1 MTKNDRFLIKSVT
14 SQQNQNKF
22 CFVLDLH
29 YFCAMIY
36 PSNFETKIGFDT
48 VRRELERHC
57 VSALGCANVPRLRFS
72 TRRDEVLRW
81 LEETNE
87 FLSIVQTGKE
97 FPLSY
102 YFDLRVVLKEVST
115 PGTFL
120 SAERLFDLQ
129 RLLTTVSQVV
139 RFFSGDGDTGS
150 PYHRLREL
158 TSGMQSFP
166 ELSAAIG
173 HVLDKAGN
181 IKDTASPHL
190 HELRVSIARVTSSIN
205 GTLRRIITQGKQ
217 DGILDNDVQ
226 PSLRDGRLVLP
237 VSAMNKRKLHGIV
250 HDESATGKT
259 VFIEPDAIVEANN
272 RIRETEAEI
281 AREIIRILTEVTDQI
296 RPHLDELAGVL
307 ETLGQLDFIRAKALF
322 AQDVG
327 AQMCHVDRK
336 PVVEW
341 YSAIHPALML
351 SLRTQG
357 KQVVPLNISLNKQ
370 DRILVIS
377 GPNAGGKSVC
387 LKTVGVVQYMMQCG
401 LLPTLRDNSHM
412 GLFRDIFIDIGDQQS
427 IEDDLSTYSSHLQ
440 NMKLFLSKGGKETLI
455 LIDEMGSGT
464 EPQIGGAIA
473 QSILEQLNEHQ
484 VMGVVTT
491 HYQNLKH
498 FADEAD
504 GVING
509 AMLYDRQRMQ
519 PLFQLSIGYPG
530 SSFAIEIAR
539 KTGLPQQVIDKA
551 GEIVGSDYINMDK
564 YLLDIVRDRRY
575 WENKRQDVRAK
586 EKRLDQMIADYDER
600 LDSIRAEHRQIIQD
614 ARSEAKEILRT
625 SNAQIEHTIKAIRN
639 EQAERERTKELR
651 RQLDEFKQRLS
662 AEEPVEPERLKEL
675 TPKEKRRKQPKRT
688 PKPVEPKNRPLQ
700 AGDNVVLKGTTT
712 VGTLI
717 SIDEKYALV
726 AFGNIKTRIEA
737 DKVERTMRKE
747 KMPKAESLSRSTT
760 DEIRSRQLSFKPD
773 IDVRGMRADE
783 ALQAITYFIDDAI
796 QFTAHRVRILHGTGT
811 GALKVAIREYLRTVD
826 GVKSFRD
833 EHVQF
838 GGAGITVVELE

>member
-1 MTKNDRFLIKSVT
+1 
-14 SQQNQNKF
+14 
-22 CFVLDLH
+22 
-29 YFCAMIY
+29 MIY
-36 PSNFETKIGFDT
+36 PDNFETKIGFDA

-57 VSALGCANVPRLRFS
+57 VSALGAANVPRLHFS

-102 YFDLRVVLKEVST
+102 YFDLRVVLKEVAT

-129 RLLTTVSQVV
+129 RLLVTVNQVV
-139 RFFSGDGDTGS
+139 RFFSTDDDGHA
-150 PYHRLREL
+150 PYPRLREL

-205 GTLRRIITQGKQ
+205 GTLRRIIAQGKQ

-237 VSAMNKRKLHGIV
+237 RKLHGIV

-296 RPHLDELAGVL
+296 RPHLDELANVL

-322 AQDVG
+322 AHDVD

-336 PVVEW
+336 PVIEW
-341 YSAIHPALML
+341 YTAKHPALML
-351 SLRTQG
+351 SLRSQG
-357 KQVVPLNISLNKQ
+357 KEVVPLNIALNKQ

-401 LLPTLRDNSHM
+401 LLPTLHDNSHM
-412 GLFRDIFIDIGDQQS
+412 GIFRDIFIDIGDQQS
-427 IEDDLSTYSSHLQ
+427 IENDLSTYSSHLQ

-498 FADEAD
+498 FADEAE
-504 GVING
+504 GVVNG

-519 PLFQLSIGYPG
+519 PLFQLSMGYPG

-551 GEIVGSDYINMDK
+551 SEIVGSDYINMDK

-600 LDSIRAEHRQIIQD
+600 LDNIRAEHRQIIHE
-614 ARSEAKEILRT
+614 ARAEAKEILQG
-625 SNAQIEHTIKAIRN
+625 SNAQIERTIKEIRQQ
-639 EQAERERTKELR
+639 QAEKERTKELR
-651 RQLDEFKQRLS
+651 RQLDEFKQRLN
-662 AEEPVEPERLKEL
+662 AEEPEAPERLK
-675 TPKEKRRKQPKRT
+675 
-688 PKPVEPKNRPLQ
+688 
-700 AGDNVVLKGTTT
+700 DST

-747 KMPKAESLSRSTT
+747 KTPKAESLGRATT
-760 DEIRSRQLSFKPD
+760 DEIRTRQLNFKPD

-796 QFTAHRVRILHGTGT
+796 QFSAQRVRILHGTGT
-811 GALKVAIREYLRTVD
+811 GALKVAIREYLHTVN
-826 GVKSFRD
+826 GVKSYRD

>member
-1 MTKNDRFLIKSVT
+1 MTKND
-14 SQQNQNKF
+14 
-22 CFVLDLH
+22 
-29 YFCAMIY
+29 YFCHMIY
-36 PSNFETKIGFDT
+36 PSNFESKIGFDA

-57 VSALGCANVPRLRFS
+57 VSALGAANVPRLRFS
-72 TRRDEVLRW
+72 TRRDEVIRW

-87 FLSIVQTGKE
+87 FLSIVLTGRE

-129 RLLTTVSQVV
+129 RLLVTVNQVV
-139 RFFSGDGDTGS
+139 RFFAADGDGQS
-150 PYHRLREL
+150 PYPRLRQL
-158 TSGMQSFP
+158 TSGLQAFP
-166 ELSAAIG
+166 ELSTAIG

-190 HELRVSIARVTSSIN
+190 QELRTSIARVTSSIN
-205 GTLRRIITQGKQ
+205 GTLRRIISQGKQ

-237 VSAMNKRKLHGIV
+237 VSAMNKRKLRGIV
-250 HDESATGKT
+250 HDESSTGKT

-281 AREIIRILTEVTDQI
+281 AREIIRILTEVTDQL
-296 RPHLDELAGVL
+296 RPHLAELAAVL
-307 ETLGQLDFIRAKALF
+307 ETLGPLDFIRAKALF

-336 PVVEW
+336 PVIEW
-341 YSAIHPALML
+341 YTAKHPALML
-351 SLRTQG
+351 SLRSQG
-357 KQVVPLNISLNKQ
+357 KEVVPLNIALNKQ
-370 DRILVIS
+370 NRILVIS

-412 GLFRDIFIDIGDQQS
+412 GIFRDIFIDIGDQQS
-427 IEDDLSTYSSHLQ
+427 IENDLSTYSSHLQ

-473 QSILEQLNEHQ
+473 QSILEQLNNNQ
-484 VMGVVTT
+484 VMGIVTT

-498 FADEAD
+498 FADETD
-504 GVING
+504 GVVNG

-519 PLFQLSIGYPG
+519 PLFQLSMGYPG

-551 GEIVGSDYINMDK
+551 SEIVGSDYINMDK

-586 EKRLDQMIADYDER
+586 EKRLDQMIEDYDER
-600 LDSIRAEHRQIIQD
+600 LDNIRAEHRQIIHD
-614 ARSEAKEILRT
+614 ARHEAEEILRG
-625 SNAQIEHTIKAIRN
+625 SNAQIERTIKEIR
-639 EQAERERTKELR
+639 EQQAEKERTKELR
-651 RQLDEFKQRLS
+651 RQLDEFKQRLN
-662 AEEPVEPERLKEL
+662 AEEPIEPERLKEL
-675 TPKEKRRKQPKRT
+675 TLKDKPRRKQPKKKT
-688 PKPVEPKNRPLQ
+688 PQPVAKDRPLQ
-700 AGDNVVLKGTTT
+700 AGDNVVLKGTKT

-737 DKVERTMRKE
+737 GQVERTMRKE
-747 KMPKAESLSRSTT
+747 ALPKAESLGRTT
-760 DEIRSRQLSFKPD
+760 SDEIRTRQLNFKPD

-796 QFTAHRVRILHGTGT
+796 QFSAQRVRILHGTGT
-811 GALKVAIREYLRTVD
+811 GALKVAIREYLHTVG
-826 GVKSFRD
+826 GVKSYRD

>member
-1 MTKNDRFLIKSVT
+1 
-14 SQQNQNKF
+14 
-22 CFVLDLH
+22 
-29 YFCAMIY
+29 MIY
-36 PSNFETKIGFDT
+36 PSNFETKIGFDA

-57 VSALGCANVPRLRFS
+57 VSALGAANVPQLRFS

-102 YFDLRVVLKEVST
+102 YFDLRVVLKEVVT
-115 PGTFL
+115 PGTYF
-120 SAERLFDLQ
+120 SAEHLFDLQ
-129 RLLTTVSQVV
+129 RLLVTVTQVV
-139 RFFSGDGDTGS
+139 RFFAPDSDGIR
-150 PYHRLREL
+150 PYPRLCEL

-166 ELSAAIG
+166 DLSNAIG

-181 IKDTASPHL
+181 IKDTASPR
-190 HELRVSIARVTSSIN
+190 LRDLRAAIAHVTSSIN
-205 GTLRRIITQGKQ
+205 GTLRRIIAQGKQ
-217 DGILDNDVQ
+217 DGILEADVQ

-281 AREIIRILTEVTDQI
+281 AREIIRILIEVTDHI
-296 RPHLDELAGVL
+296 RPHIDELSGVL
-307 ETLGQLDFIRAKALF
+307 DTLGKLDFIRAKALF

-327 AQMCHVDRK
+327 AQMCHIDRK

-341 YSAIHPALML
+341 YNAVHPALLL
-351 SLRTQG
+351 SLREQH
-357 KQVVPLNISLNKQ
+357 KEVVPLNIALNNK

-387 LKTVGVVQYMMQCG
+387 LKTVGIVQYMIQCG
-401 LLPTLRDNSHM
+401 LLPTLRDNSHA
-412 GLFRDIFIDIGDQQS
+412 GLFNDIFIDIGDQQS
-427 IEDDLSTYSSHLQ
+427 IENDLSTYSSHLQ
-440 NMKLFLSKGGKETLI
+440 NMKLFLSRGGKETLI

-473 QSILEQLNEHQ
+473 ESILQQLNEHK

-498 FADEAD
+498 FADATD
-504 GVING
+504 GVVNG

-519 PLFQLSIGYPG
+519 PLFQLSMGYPG

-551 GEIVGSDYINMDK
+551 AEIVGSDYINMDK

-586 EKRLDQMIADYDER
+586 EKRLDKMITDYEER
-600 LDSIRAEHRQIIQD
+600 LDNIRAEHRQIIHD
-614 ARSEAKEILRT
+614 ARSEAQEILRD
-625 SNAQIEHTIKAIRN
+625 SNAQIERTIKEIRN
-639 EQAERERTKELR
+639 EQAEKERTKELR
-651 RQLDEFKQRLS
+651 RQLDEFKKRLT
-662 AEEPVEPERLKEL
+662 AEEPEAPERLKEL
-675 TPKEKRRKQPKRT
+675 TPKSKPRRKQPKKSA
-688 PKPVEPKNRPLQ
+688 PKAEAKNRPLQ

-726 AFGNIKTRIEA
+726 AFGNIKTRIET

-747 KMPKAESLSRSTT
+747 KLPKAESLGRTTT
-760 DEIRSRQLSFKPD
+760 DEIRNRQLNFKPD

-783 ALQAITYFIDDAI
+783 AIQAITYFIDDAI
-796 QFTAHRVRILHGTGT
+796 QFNAQRVRILHGTGT
-811 GALKVAIREYLRTVD
+811 GALKVAIREYLHGVN
-826 GVKSFRD
+826 GVKSYHD

-838 GGAGITVVELE
+838 GGAGITVIDLE

>member
-1 MTKNDRFLIKSVT
+1 
-14 SQQNQNKF
+14 
-22 CFVLDLH
+22 
-29 YFCAMIY
+29 MIY
-36 PSNFETKIGFDT
+36 PSTFETRIGFDA

-57 VSALGCANVPRLRFS
+57 VSALGAANVPLLRFS
-72 TRRDEVLRW
+72 TRRDEVIRW

-87 FLSIVQTGKE
+87 FLSILQTGKE

-102 YFDLRVVLKEVST
+102 YFDLRVVLKEIST

-129 RLLTTVSQVV
+129 RLLVTVSQVL
-139 RFFSGDGDTGS
+139 RFFSSGNEGDAS
-150 PYHRLREL
+150 YPRLREL
-158 TSGMQSFP
+158 TSGMQAFP
-166 ELSAAIG
+166 ELSAAIA

-205 GTLRRIITQGKQ
+205 GTLRRIIAQGKQ

-322 AQDVG
+322 AKDVG

-341 YSAIHPALML
+341 YNAIHPALML
-351 SLRTQG
+351 SLRAQG
-357 KQVVPLNISLNKQ
+357 KEVVPLNINLNKQ

-427 IEDDLSTYSSHLQ
+427 IENDLSTYSSHLQ

-484 VMGVVTT
+484 VMGVITT

-504 GVING
+504 GVVNG

-519 PLFQLSIGYPG
+519 PLFQLSMGYPG

-551 GEIVGSDYINMDK
+551 SEIVGSDYINMDK

-600 LDSIRAEHRQIIQD
+600 LDNIRAEHRQIIHD
-614 ARSEAKEILRT
+614 ARAEAQEILQG
-625 SNAQIEHTIKAIRN
+625 SNAQIERTIKEIRAQ
-639 EQAERERTKELR
+639 QAEKERTKELR
-651 RQLDEFKQRLS
+651 RQLDEFKQRLN
-662 AEEPVEPERLKEL
+662 AEEPESPDRLREL
-675 TPKEKRRKQPKRT
+675 TPKDRAHRKPPKKKAT
-688 PKPVEPKNRPLQ
+688 AKPLAKDRPLQ
-700 AGDNVVLKGTTT
+700 AGDNVVIKGTTT
-712 VGTLI
+712 VGSLI

-747 KMPKAESLSRSTT
+747 KTPKAESLGRSTT
-760 DEIRSRQLSFKPD
+760 DEIRTRQLNFKPD

-796 QFTAHRVRILHGTGT
+796 QFSAQRVRILHGTGT
-811 GALKVAIREYLRTVD
+811 GALKVAIREYLRTVN
-826 GVKSFRD
+826 GVKSYRD

-838 GGAGITVVELE
+838 GGAGITVVDLE

>member
-1 MTKNDRFLIKSVT
+1 
-14 SQQNQNKF
+14 
-22 CFVLDLH
+22 
-29 YFCAMIY
+29 MIY
-36 PSNFETKIGFDT
+36 PSSFENKIGFDA

-57 VSALGCANVPRLRFS
+57 VSTLGAANVPRLRFS
-72 TRRDEVLRW
+72 TQRDEVVRW
-81 LEETNE
+81 LEQTNE
-87 FLSIVQTGKE
+87 FLSIVQTGRE

-102 YFDLRVVLKEVST
+102 YFDLRVVLKEVAT

-129 RLLTTVSQVV
+129 RLLVTVTQVV
-139 RFFSGDGDTGS
+139 RFFATDGEGNT
-150 PYHRLREL
+150 PYPRLREL
-158 TSGMQSFP
+158 TNGMQSFP
-166 ELSAAIG
+166 EVSVAIG
-173 HVLDKAGN
+173 RVLDKAGN
-181 IKDTASPHL
+181 IKDTASPIL

-205 GTLRRIITQGKQ
+205 GTLRRIIAQGKQ

-237 VSAMNKRKLHGIV
+237 VNAMNKRKLHGIV

-259 VFIEPDAIVEANN
+259 VFIEPEAIVEANN

-281 AREIIRILTEVTDQI
+281 AREIIRILTEVTDLI

-307 ETLGQLDFIRAKALF
+307 DTLGLLDFIRAKALF

-336 PVVEW
+336 PVLEW
-341 YSAIHPALML
+341 YSAVHPALLL

-357 KQVVPLNISLNKQ
+357 KEVVPLNIALNRQ
-370 DRILVIS
+370 NRILVIS

-387 LKTVGVVQYMMQCG
+387 LKTVGIVQYMMQCG
-401 LLPTLRDNSHM
+401 LLPPLRDNSHM
-412 GLFRDIFIDIGDQQS
+412 GIFRDIFIDIGDQQS
-427 IEDDLSTYSSHLQ
+427 IENDLSTYSSHLQ

-473 QSILEQLNEHQ
+473 QSILEQLNDHQ

-498 FADEAD
+498 FAEEAE
-504 GVING
+504 GVVNG

-519 PLFQLSIGYPG
+519 PLFQLSVGYPG

-551 GEIVGSDYINMDK
+551 SEIVGSDYINMDK

-575 WENKRQDVRAK
+575 WENKRQDIRAK
-586 EKRLDQMIADYDER
+586 EKRLDQMVADYDER
-600 LDSIRAEHRQIIQD
+600 LENIRAEHRQIIHE
-614 ARSEAKEILRT
+614 ARDEAKEILRT
-625 SNAQIEHTIKAIRN
+625 SNAQIERTIKEIR
-639 EQAERERTKELR
+639 EQQAEKERTKELR
-651 RQLDEFKQRLS
+651 RQLDEFKQRLN
-662 AEEPVEPERLKEL
+662 AEEPEIPTRLKEL
-675 TPKEKRRKQPKRT
+675 TPKDKPHRKQPKKQT
-688 PKPVEPKNRPLQ
+688 PKPLPVKERPLQ

-747 KMPKAESLSRSTT
+747 KKNKVESLGRTTT
-760 DEIRSRQLSFKPD
+760 DEIRNRQLNFKPD

-796 QFTAHRVRILHGTGT
+796 QFSAQRVRILHGTGT
-811 GALKVAIREYLRTVD
+811 GALKVAIREYLRTVN
-826 GVKSFRD
+826 GVKSYRD

>member
-1 MTKNDRFLIKSVT
+1 
-14 SQQNQNKF
+14 
-22 CFVLDLH
+22 
-29 YFCAMIY
+29 MIY
-36 PSNFETKIGFDT
+36 PSTFETRIGFDA

-57 VSALGCANVPRLRFS
+57 VSALGAAHVPRLRFS
-72 TRRDEVLRW
+72 THRDEVVRW
-81 LEETNE
+81 LEETAE
-87 FLSIVQTGKE
+87 FLSIVQTGRD

-102 YFDLRVVLKEVST
+102 YFDLRVVLKEIST

-120 SAERLFDLQ
+120 SAERMFDLQ
-129 RLLTTVSQVV
+129 RLLVTVSQVV
-139 RFFSGDGDTGS
+139 RFFAGTSDGEGAS
-150 PYHRLREL
+150 AYPRLREL
-158 TSGMQSFP
+158 TGGMQAFP
-166 ELSAAIG
+166 DLSAAIG

-181 IKDTASPHL
+181 IKDTASPQL
-190 HELRVSIARVTSSIN
+190 QQLRATIARVTSSIN
-205 GTLRRIITQGKQ
+205 GTMRRIIAQGKQ
-217 DGILDNDVQ
+217 DGILDGDVQ

-237 VSAMNKRKLHGIV
+237 VSAMNKRRLHGIV

-259 VFIEPDAIVEANN
+259 VFIEPEAIVEANN

-296 RPHLDELAGVL
+296 RPHLDELQGVL
-307 ETLGQLDFIRAKALF
+307 DTLGQLDFIRAKALF
-322 AQDVG
+322 ALDVG
-327 AQMCHVDRK
+327 AQMCHVDHK
-336 PVVEW
+336 PVIEW
-341 YSAIHPALML
+341 YTAIHPTLAL
-351 SLRTQG
+351 SLRAQG
-357 KQVVPLNISLNKQ
+357 KEVVPLNITLNKEN
-370 DRILVIS
+370 RILVIS

-387 LKTVGVVQYMMQCG
+387 LKTVGIVQYMMQCG

-412 GLFRDIFIDIGDQQS
+412 GIFKDVFIDIGDQQS
-427 IEDDLSTYSSHLQ
+427 IENDLSTYSSHLQ

-498 FADEAD
+498 FADETD
-504 GVING
+504 GVVNG

-519 PLFQLSIGYPG
+519 PLFQLSMGYPG

-551 GEIVGSDYINMDK
+551 SEIVGSDYINMDK

-575 WENKRQDVRAK
+575 WANKRQDIRAK

-600 LDSIRAEHRQIIQD
+600 LDNIRAEHRQIIHE
-614 ARSEAKEILRT
+614 ARAEAQEILQG
-625 SNAQIEHTIKAIRN
+625 SNAQIERTIKEIRHQ
-639 EQAERERTKELR
+639 QAEKERTKELR
-651 RQLDEFKQRLS
+651 RQLDEFKKRLN
-662 AEEPVEPERLKEL
+662 AEEPEAPERLKVL
-675 TPKEKRRKQPKRT
+675 TPKDKAHRKPPKKKT
-688 PKPVEPKNRPLQ
+688 PSKVVAKDRPLQ
-700 AGDNVVLKGTTT
+700 AGDNVVIKGTTT
-712 VGTLI
+712 VGSLI
-717 SIDEKYALV
+717 SIDEKYAMV

-737 DKVERTMRKE
+737 DKVERTLRKE
-747 KMPKAESLSRSTT
+747 KLPKAESLSRSTT
-760 DEIRSRQLSFKPD
+760 DEIRVRQLNFKPD

-796 QFTAHRVRILHGTGT
+796 QFSAQRVRILHGTGT
-811 GALKVAIREYLRTVD
+811 GALKVAIREYLHTVN
-826 GVKSFRD
+826 GVKSYRD

>member
-1 MTKNDRFLIKSVT
+1 
-14 SQQNQNKF
+14 
-22 CFVLDLH
+22 
-29 YFCAMIY
+29 MIY
-36 PSNFETKIGFDT
+36 PSNFESKIGFDA
-48 VRRELERHC
+48 VRRELERYC
-57 VSALGCANVPRLRFS
+57 VSALGASNVPRLRFS
-72 TRRDEVLRW
+72 TRRDEVIRW
-81 LEETNE
+81 LEQTNE
-87 FLSIVQTGKE
+87 FLSIVQAKRE

-102 YFDLRVVLKEVST
+102 YFDLRVVLKEIST

-129 RLLTTVSQVV
+129 RLLVTVSQVV
-139 RFFSGDGDTGS
+139 RFFSQDGEAGN
-150 PYHRLREL
+150 PYPRLSEL
-158 TSGMQSFP
+158 TSGLQAFP
-166 ELSAAIG
+166 ELSNAIG

-181 IKDTASPHL
+181 IKDTASPQ
-190 HELRVSIARVTSSIN
+190 LRDLRASIAHVTSSIN
-205 GTLRRIITQGKQ
+205 GTLRRIIAQGKQ
-217 DGILDNDVQ
+217 DGILEADVQ
-226 PSLRDGRLVLP
+226 PSLRDGRLVVP

-250 HDESATGKT
+250 HDESASGKT

-272 RIRETEAEI
+272 RIREIEAEI
-281 AREIIRILTEVTDQI
+281 AREIIRILTEVTDLI

-307 ETLGQLDFIRAKALF
+307 DTLGQLDFIRAKALF

-341 YSAIHPALML
+341 YTAVHPALLL
-351 SLRTQG
+351 SLRSQG
-357 KQVVPLNISLNKQ
+357 KEVVPLNITLNRQ

-387 LKTVGVVQYMMQCG
+387 LKTVGIVQYMMQCG

-412 GLFRDIFIDIGDQQS
+412 GIFRDIFIDIGDQQS
-427 IEDDLSTYSSHLQ
+427 IENDLSTYSSHLQ

-484 VMGVVTT
+484 IMGVVTT
-491 HYQNLKH
+491 HYQNLKQ
-498 FADEAD
+498 FAEDTD
-504 GVING
+504 GVVNG
-509 AMLYDRQRMQ
+509 AMLYDRQHMQ
-519 PLFQLSIGYPG
+519 PLFQLSVGYPG

-539 KTGLPQQVIDKA
+539 KTGLPREVIDKA
-551 GEIVGSDYINMDK
+551 SEIVGSDYINMDK

-575 WENKRQDVRAK
+575 WENKRQDIRAK
-586 EKRLDQMIADYDER
+586 EKRLDQLIADYDDR
-600 LDSIRAEHRQIIQD
+600 LDSIRAEHRQIIHD
-614 ARSEAKEILRT
+614 ARNEAEEILRS
-625 SNAQIEHTIKAIRN
+625 SNAQIERTIKEIRAR
-639 EQAERERTKELR
+639 QAEKEHTKELR
-651 RQLDEFKQRLS
+651 RQLEDFKRRLNADQEPDEPQRL
-662 AEEPVEPERLKEL
+662 KDI
-675 TPKEKRRKQPKRT
+675 TPKDKPRHRQPKKAAKPAA
-688 PKPVEPKNRPLQ
+688 PKERPLQ
-700 AGDNVVLKGTTT
+700 AGDNVVIKGSNT
-712 VGTLI
+712 VGSLI

-737 DKVERTMRKE
+737 DQVERTMRKE

-760 DEIRSRQLSFKPD
+760 DEIRTRQLNFKPD

-796 QFTAHRVRILHGTGT
+796 QFSAQRVRILHGTGT
-811 GALKVAIREYLRTVD
+811 GALKVAIRQYLSSVS
-826 GVKSFRD
+826 GVKSYRD

-838 GGAGITVVELE
+838 GGAGITVVDLE

>member
-1 MTKNDRFLIKSVT
+1 MTKND
-14 SQQNQNKF
+14 
-22 CFVLDLH
+22 
-29 YFCAMIY
+29 YFCHMIY
-36 PSNFETKIGFDT
+36 PSNFESKIGFDA

-57 VSALGCANVPRLRFS
+57 VSALGAANVPRLRFS
-72 TRRDEVLRW
+72 TRRDEVIRW

-87 FLSIVQTGKE
+87 FLSIVLTGRE

-129 RLLTTVSQVV
+129 RLLVTVNQVV
-139 RFFSGDGDTGS
+139 RFFAADGDGQS
-150 PYHRLREL
+150 PYPRLRQL
-158 TSGMQSFP
+158 TSGLQAFP
-166 ELSAAIG
+166 ELSTAIG

-190 HELRVSIARVTSSIN
+190 QELRTSIARVTSSIN
-205 GTLRRIITQGKQ
+205 GTLRRIISQGKQ

-237 VSAMNKRKLHGIV
+237 VSAMNKRKLRGIV
-250 HDESATGKT
+250 HDESSTGKT

-296 RPHLDELAGVL
+296 RPHLDELAAVL

-336 PVVEW
+336 PVIEW
-341 YSAIHPALML
+341 YTAKHPALML
-351 SLRTQG
+351 SLRSQG
-357 KQVVPLNISLNKQ
+357 KEVVPLNIALNKQ
-370 DRILVIS
+370 NRILVIS

-412 GLFRDIFIDIGDQQS
+412 GIFRDIFIDIGDQQS
-427 IEDDLSTYSSHLQ
+427 IENDLSTYSSHLQ

-473 QSILEQLNEHQ
+473 QSILEQLNNNQ
-484 VMGVVTT
+484 VMGIVTT

-498 FADEAD
+498 FADETD
-504 GVING
+504 GVVNG

-519 PLFQLSIGYPG
+519 PLFQLSMGYPG

-551 GEIVGSDYINMDK
+551 SEIVGSDYINMDK

-586 EKRLDQMIADYDER
+586 EKRLDQMIEDYDER
-600 LDSIRAEHRQIIQD
+600 LDNIRAEHRQIIHD
-614 ARSEAKEILRT
+614 ARHEAEEILRG
-625 SNAQIEHTIKAIRN
+625 SNAQIERTIKEIR
-639 EQAERERTKELR
+639 EQQAEKERTKELR
-651 RQLDEFKQRLS
+651 RQLDEFKQRLN
-662 AEEPVEPERLKEL
+662 AEEPIEPERLKEL
-675 TPKEKRRKQPKRT
+675 TLKDKPRRKQPKKKT
-688 PKPVEPKNRPLQ
+688 PQPVAKDRPLQ
-700 AGDNVVLKGTTT
+700 AGDNVVLKGTKT

-737 DKVERTMRKE
+737 GQVERTMRKE
-747 KMPKAESLSRSTT
+747 ALPKAESLGRTT
-760 DEIRSRQLSFKPD
+760 SDEIRTRQLNFKPD

-796 QFTAHRVRILHGTGT
+796 QFSAQRVRILHGTGT
-811 GALKVAIREYLRTVD
+811 GALKVAIREYLHTVG
-826 GVKSFRD
+826 GVKSYRD

>member
-1 MTKNDRFLIKSVT
+1 
-14 SQQNQNKF
+14 
-22 CFVLDLH
+22 
-29 YFCAMIY
+29 MIY
-36 PSNFETKIGFDT
+36 PTNFETKIGFDV

-57 VSALGCANVPRLRFS
+57 VSSLGVANVSRLSFS
-72 TRRDEVLRW
+72 TRRDEVVRW

-129 RLLTTVSQVV
+129 RLLVTASQVV
-139 RFFSGDGDTGS
+139 RFFATDDGGAT
-150 PYHRLREL
+150 PYPRLREL

-166 ELSAAIG
+166 ELTAAIS

-181 IKDTASPHL
+181 VKDTASSHL
-190 HELRVSIARVTSSIN
+190 HELRTTIARVTSSIN
-205 GTLRRIITQGKQ
+205 GTLRHIIAQGKQ

-237 VSAMNKRKLHGIV
+237 VNAMNKRKLHGIV

-296 RPHLDELAGVL
+296 RPHLDELASVL
-307 ETLGQLDFIRAKALF
+307 ETLGRLDFIRAKALF

-336 PVVEW
+336 PVIEW
-341 YSAIHPALML
+341 YTAVHPALML
-351 SLRTQG
+351 SLRSQG
-357 KQVVPLNISLNKQ
+357 KEVVPLNITLNNK

-412 GLFRDIFIDIGDQQS
+412 GLFHDIFVDIGDQQS
-427 IEDDLSTYSSHLQ
+427 IENDLSTYSSHLQ
-440 NMKLFLSKGGKETLI
+440 NMKLFLNKGCKETLV

-473 QSILEQLNEHQ
+473 QSILEQFNEHQ

-498 FADEAD
+498 FADETD

-509 AMLYDRQRMQ
+509 AMLYDRQKMQ
-519 PLFQLSIGYPG
+519 PLFLLSIGYPG

-539 KTGLPQQVIDKA
+539 KTGLPQQVIEKA
-551 GEIVGSDYINMDK
+551 SEIVGSDYINMDK

-600 LDSIRAEHRQIIQD
+600 LDKIRAEHRQIIHD
-614 ARSEAKEILRT
+614 ARAEAQEILQG
-625 SNAQIEHTIKAIRN
+625 SNAQIERTIKEIRL
-639 EQAERERTKELR
+639 EQAEKERTKELR

-662 AEEPVEPERLKEL
+662 AEETEAPDRLKEL
-675 TPKEKRRKQPKRT
+675 IPKDKPHSKLAKKKRPSKPIPKD
-688 PKPVEPKNRPLQ
+688 RPLQ
-700 AGDNVVLKGTTT
+700 AGDNVVIKGTTT
-712 VGTLI
+712 VGSLI

-747 KMPKAESLSRSTT
+747 KKEKAESLSRHTT
-760 DEIRSRQLSFKPD
+760 DEIRTRQLNFKPD

-796 QFTAHRVRILHGTGT
+796 QFSAQRVRILHGTGT
-811 GALKVAIREYLRTVD
+811 GALKVAIRQYLGSVN
-826 GVKSFRD
+826 GVKSYRD

-838 GGAGITVVELE
+838 GGAGITVVELA

>member
-1 MTKNDRFLIKSVT
+1 MIN
-14 SQQNQNKF
+14 
-22 CFVLDLH
+22 FVP
-29 YFCAMIY
+29 MIY
-36 PSNFETKIGFDT
+36 PSNFESKIGFDAI
-48 VRRELERHC
+48 RRQLENYC
-57 VSALGCANVPRLRFS
+57 VSALGAANVPLLRFS
-72 TRRDEVLRW
+72 TRRDEVVMW
-81 LEETNE
+81 LEQTSE
-87 FLSIVQTGKE
+87 FLSIVQTGKD

-102 YFDLRVVLKEVST
+102 YFDLRVVIKEVAT

-129 RLLTTVSQVV
+129 RLLATVGQVE
-139 RFFSGDGDTGS
+139 RFFSLDGDGNT
-150 PYHRLREL
+150 PYPRLREL
-158 TSGMQSFP
+158 TAGLRAFP
-166 ELSAAIG
+166 EISDAIA

-181 IKDTASPHL
+181 IKDTASPQL
-190 HELRVSIARVTSSIN
+190 QELRTTITRVTSSIN
-205 GTLRRIITQGKQ
+205 GTLRRIIAQGKQ

-237 VSAMNKRKLHGIV
+237 VSAMNKRRLHGIV

-272 RIRETEAEI
+272 RIRETEAQI
-281 AREIIRILTEVTDQI
+281 AREIIRILTQVTDLI
-296 RPHLDELAGVL
+296 RPHLDDLAAVL
-307 ETLGQLDFIRAKALF
+307 DTLGRLDFIRAKALF
-322 AQDVG
+322 AHDVG
-327 AQMCHVDRK
+327 AQMCHVDRN
-336 PVVEW
+336 PVIEW
-341 YSAIHPALML
+341 YNAIHPALML

-357 KQVVPLNISLNKQ
+357 KEVVPLNISLNKQ

-412 GLFRDIFIDIGDQQS
+412 GIFHDIFIDIGDQQS
-427 IEDDLSTYSSHLQ
+427 IENDLSTYSSHLQ
-440 NMKLFLSKGGKETLI
+440 NMKLFLSRGGKNTLI

-473 QSILEQLNEHQ
+473 QAILEQLNEHQ

-491 HYQNLKH
+491 HYQNLKQ
-498 FADEAD
+498 FAEDSP
-504 GVING
+504 GLVNG

-519 PLFQLSIGYPG
+519 PLFQLSMGYPG

-539 KTGLPQQVIDKA
+539 KTGLPQQVINKA
-551 GEIVGSDYINMDK
+551 SEIVGSDYINMDK

-575 WENKRQDVRAK
+575 WENKRQDVRVK

-600 LDSIRAEHRQIIQD
+600 LDNIRAEHRQIIHD
-614 ARSEAKEILRT
+614 ARAQAQELLRG
-625 SNAQIEHTIKAIRN
+625 SNAQIERTIKEIRLQ
-639 EQAERERTKELR
+639 QAEKERTRELR
-651 RQLDEFKQRLS
+651 RQLDEFKQRLN
-662 AEEPVEPERLKEL
+662 ADEPEAPQRLKEL
-675 TPKEKRRKQPKRT
+675 MPKDKPRRKTPKKKTPQPVA
-688 PKPVEPKNRPLQ
+688 PNRPLQ

-747 KMPKAESLSRSTT
+747 KAPKVESLGRATT
-760 DEIRSRQLSFKPD
+760 DEIRSRQLNFKPD

-796 QFTAHRVRILHGTGT
+796 QFSAQRVRILHGTGT
-811 GALKVAIREYLRTVD
+811 GALKVAIRDYLHTVS
-826 GVKSFRD
+826 GVKSYRD

-838 GGAGITVVELE
+838 GGAGITVVDLE

>member
-1 MTKNDRFLIKSVT
+1 
-14 SQQNQNKF
+14 
-22 CFVLDLH
+22 
-29 YFCAMIY
+29 MIY
-36 PSNFETKIGFDT
+36 PSNFETKIGFDA
-48 VRRELERHC
+48 VRRELERYC
-57 VSALGCANVPRLRFS
+57 VSTLGTECVQQLHFS
-72 TRRDEVLRW
+72 TDRDVVLRW
-81 LEETNE
+81 LEETDE
-87 FLSIVQTGKE
+87 FVSILASGRE

-102 YFDLRVVLKEVST
+102 YFDLRVVLKQVAT

-120 SAERLFDLQ
+120 AAERLFDLQ
-129 RLLTTVSQVV
+129 RMMETVGQVV
-139 RFFSGDGDTGS
+139 RFFATDGGDGQRS
-150 PYHRLREL
+150 YPRLRQL
-158 TSGMQSFP
+158 TSNLQALP
-166 ELSAAIG
+166 ELSTAIG

-181 IKDTASPHL
+181 IKDTASPQL
-190 HELRVSIARVTSSIN
+190 QQLRTTITRVTSSIN
-205 GTLRRIITQGKQ
+205 GTLRRIISQGKQ

-237 VSAMNKRKLHGIV
+237 VSAMNKRRLHGIV

-281 AREIIRILTEVTDQI
+281 AREIIRILTELTDTI
-296 RPHLDELAGVL
+296 RPHLGELASIMD
-307 ETLGQLDFIRAKALF
+307 TLGQLDFIRAKALF
-322 AQDVG
+322 AKDVG
-327 AQMCHVDRK
+327 AQLCHVDKK

-341 YSAIHPALML
+341 YTAIHPALMI
-351 SLRTQG
+351 SLRAQG
-357 KQVVPLNISLNKQ
+357 KQVVPLNINLNKR

-401 LLPTLRDNSHM
+401 LLPTVRDNSHM
-412 GLFRDIFIDIGDQQS
+412 GLFADIFIDIGDQQS
-427 IEDDLSTYSSHLQ
+427 IENDLSTYSSHLQ
-440 NMKLFLSKGGKETLI
+440 NMKLFLSRGGRETLI

-464 EPQIGGAIA
+464 EPQMGGAIA
-473 QSILEQLNEHQ
+473 QAILEQLNDRQ

-498 FADEAD
+498 FADETD
-504 GVING
+504 GVVNG

-519 PLFQLSIGYPG
+519 PLFQLSMGYPG

-551 GEIVGSDYINMDK
+551 SEIVGSDYINMDK

-575 WENKRQDVRAK
+575 WENKRQDVRVK
-586 EKRLDQMIADYDER
+586 EKRLDQMISDYDER
-600 LDSIRAEHRQIIQD
+600 LDSIRAEHRQIIHD
-614 ARSEAKEILRT
+614 ARAQAQEILQG
-625 SNAQIEHTIKAIRN
+625 SNAQIERTIKEIRR
-639 EQAERERTKELR
+639 EQAEKERTKELR
-651 RQLDEFKQRLS
+651 RQLDEFKQRLN
-662 AEEPVEPERLKEL
+662 AEEPEAPARLKEL
-675 TPKEKRRKQPKRT
+675 TPRDKAHRKPPKKKQQPK
-688 PKPVEPKNRPLQ
+688 PSADKNRPLQ
-700 AGDNVVLKGTTT
+700 AGDNVVIKGTTT

-726 AFGNIKTRIEA
+726 AFGNIKTRIETTQI
-737 DKVERTMRKE
+737 ERTMRKE
-747 KMPKAESLSRSTT
+747 KVPKAESLSRSTT
-760 DEIRSRQLSFKPD
+760 DEIRSRQLHFKPD

-796 QFTAHRVRILHGTGT
+796 QFSAQRVRILHGTGT
-811 GALKVAIREYLRTVD
+811 GALKVAIREYLRSVN

-838 GGAGITVVELE
+838 GGAGITVVELD

>member
-1 MTKNDRFLIKSVT
+1 
-14 SQQNQNKF
+14 
-22 CFVLDLH
+22 
-29 YFCAMIY
+29 MIY
-36 PSNFETKIGFDT
+36 PSTFENKIGFDAI
-48 VRRELERHC
+48 RRELEHHC
-57 VSALGCANVPRLRFS
+57 VSALGAANVPRLHFS
-72 TRRDEVLRW
+72 SHRDEVLRW

-87 FLSIVQTGKE
+87 FLSIVQTGLE

-129 RLLTTVSQVV
+129 RLLVTVGQVV
-139 RFFSGDGDTGS
+139 RFFTGEGGAS
-150 PYHRLREL
+150 FPRLREL
-158 TSGMQSFP
+158 TSGMQAFP
-166 ELSAAIG
+166 ELSTAIG

-217 DGILDNDVQ
+217 EGILDNDVQ

-259 VFIEPDAIVEANN
+259 VFIEPEAIVEANN

-307 ETLGQLDFIRAKALF
+307 ETLGRLDFIRAKALF

-341 YSAIHPALML
+341 YNAVHPALLL
-351 SLRTQG
+351 SLRGQG
-357 KQVVPLNISLNKQ
+357 KEVVPLNITLNKQ

-412 GLFRDIFIDIGDQQS
+412 GLFHDIFIDIGDQQS
-427 IEDDLSTYSSHLQ
+427 IENDLSTYSSHLQ

-473 QSILEQLNEHQ
+473 QSILEQLNERQ

-498 FADEAD
+498 FADETA
-504 GVING
+504 GVVNG

-519 PLFQLSIGYPG
+519 PLFQLSMGYPG

-551 GEIVGSDYINMDK
+551 SEIVGSDYINMDK

-586 EKRLDQMIADYDER
+586 ERRLDQMIADYDER
-600 LDSIRAEHRQIIQD
+600 LDSIRAEHRQIIHD
-614 ARSEAKEILRT
+614 ARAQAQEILQG
-625 SNAQIEHTIKAIRN
+625 SNAQIERTIKEIRH
-639 EQAERERTKELR
+639 EQAEKERTKELR

-662 AEEPVEPERLKEL
+662 AEEPETPKRLKEL
-675 TPKEKRRKQPKRT
+675 TPKEKPRRKQPK
-688 PKPVEPKNRPLQ
+688 KNVQHASTKERPLQ

-712 VGTLI
+712 VGSLI

-747 KMPKAESLSRSTT
+747 KLPKAESLGRATT
-760 DEIRSRQLSFKPD
+760 DEIRTRQLNFKPD

-796 QFTAHRVRILHGTGT
+796 QFSAQRVRILHGTGT
-811 GALKVAIREYLRTVD
+811 GALKVAIREYLHSVS
-826 GVKSFRD
+826 GVKSYRD
-833 EHVQF
+833 EHMQF

>member
-1 MTKNDRFLIKSVT
+1 MCN
-14 SQQNQNKF
+14 
-22 CFVLDLH
+22 FVPI
-29 YFCAMIY
+29 MIY
-36 PSNFETKIGFDT
+36 PSNFENKIGFEA

-57 VSALGCANVPRLRFS
+57 VSALGVANVPLLRFS
-72 TRRDEVLRW
+72 TRRDEVVRW

-87 FLSIVQTGKE
+87 FLSIVQAGKE

-102 YFDLRVVLKEVST
+102 YFDLRVVLKEIST
-115 PGTFL
+115 PGTWL

-129 RLLTTVSQVV
+129 RLLMTVSQVE
-139 RFFSGDGDTGS
+139 RFFGGESGS
-150 PYHRLREL
+150 QYPRLRNL
-158 TSGMQSFP
+158 TSDMQSFP
-166 ELSAAIG
+166 DLNAAIG
-173 HVLDKAGN
+173 HVLDKGGN
-181 IKDTASPHL
+181 IKDTASPQL
-190 HELRVSIARVTSSIN
+190 QELRTAIARLTSSMN
-205 GTLRRIITQGKQ
+205 GIMRRIISQGKQ

-237 VSAMNKRKLHGIV
+237 VSAMNKRRLRGIV

-281 AREIIRILTEVTDQI
+281 AREIIRILTEVTDLI

-307 ETLGQLDFIRAKALF
+307 DTLGRLDFIRAKALF

-341 YSAIHPALML
+341 YTAIHPALML
-351 SLRTQG
+351 SLRAQG
-357 KQVVPLNISLNKQ
+357 KEVVPLNINLNNK

-412 GLFRDIFIDIGDQQS
+412 GLFHDIFIDIGDQQS
-427 IEDDLSTYSSHLQ
+427 IENDLSTYSSHLQ
-440 NMKLFLSKGGKETLI
+440 NMKLFLNKGGKETLI

-473 QSILEQLNEHQ
+473 QSILEQLNDHR

-509 AMLYDRQRMQ
+509 AMLYDRQQMR

-551 GEIVGSDYINMDK
+551 SEIVGSDYINMDK

-586 EKRLDQMIADYDER
+586 EKRLDQMIADYDDR
-600 LDSIRAEHRQIIQD
+600 LDNIRAEHRQIIHE
-614 ARSEAKEILRT
+614 ARAEAQEILQD
-625 SNAQIEHTIKAIRN
+625 SNAQIERTIKEIRL

-651 RQLDEFKQRLS
+651 RQLDEFKRRLN
-662 AEEPVEPERLKEL
+662 AEEPDAPERLKEL
-675 TPKEKRRKQPKRT
+675 VPKDKAHRKPPKKKSAVKPL
-688 PKPVEPKNRPLQ
+688 PKMRPLQ
-700 AGDNVVLKGTTT
+700 AGDNVVIKGTTT
-712 VGTLI
+712 VGSLI

-747 KMPKAESLSRSTT
+747 KREKTESLSRSTT
-760 DEIRSRQLSFKPD
+760 DEIRTRQLNFKPD

-783 ALQAITYFIDDAI
+783 AIQAITYFIDDAI
-796 QFTAHRVRILHGTGT
+796 QFNSQRVRILHGTGT
-811 GALKVAIREYLRTVD
+811 GALKVAIREYLGTVN
-826 GVKSFRD
+826 GVKSYRD

-838 GGAGITVVELE
+838 GGAGITVVELN

>member
-1 MTKNDRFLIKSVT
+1 M
-14 SQQNQNKF
+14 
-22 CFVLDLH
+22 

-36 PSNFETKIGFDT
+36 PSNFETKIGFDA

-57 VSALGCANVPRLRFS
+57 VSALGAANVQRLRFS
-72 TRRDEVLRW
+72 SRRDEVLRW

-102 YFDLRVVLKEVST
+102 YFDLRVVLKEVAT

-120 SAERLFDLQ
+120 SVERLFDLQ
-129 RLLTTVSQVV
+129 RLLVTVDQVV
-139 RFFSGDGDTGS
+139 RFFTTDDDGNA
-150 PYHRLREL
+150 PYPRLREL

-166 ELSAAIG
+166 DLSLAIG

-190 HELRVSIARVTSSIN
+190 HELRVTIARVSSSIN
-205 GTLRRIITQGKQ
+205 GTLRRIIAQGKQ

-281 AREIIRILTEVTDQI
+281 AREIIRILTDMTDQI

-322 AQDVG
+322 AHDVG

-336 PVVEW
+336 PVIEW
-341 YSAIHPALML
+341 YTAVHPALLL
-351 SLRTQG
+351 SLRSMG
-357 KQVVPLNISLNKQ
+357 KEVVPLNIALNKQ

-412 GLFRDIFIDIGDQQS
+412 GLFHDIFIDIGDQQS
-427 IEDDLSTYSSHLQ
+427 IENDLSTYSSHLQ

-498 FADEAD
+498 FADETA
-504 GVING
+504 GVVNG

-519 PLFQLSIGYPG
+519 PLFQLSMGYPG
-530 SSFAIEIAR
+530 SSFAIEIAL
-539 KTGLPQQVIDKA
+539 KTGLPQQVIEKA
-551 GEIVGSDYINMDK
+551 SEIVGSDYINMDK

-586 EKRLDQMIADYDER
+586 ERRLDQMISDYDER
-600 LDSIRAEHRQIIQD
+600 LDAIRAEYRQIIHD
-614 ARSEAKEILRT
+614 ARAEAQEILQG
-625 SNAQIEHTIKAIRN
+625 SNAQIERTIKEIRHQ
-639 EQAERERTKELR
+639 QAEKERTKELR
-651 RQLDEFKQRLS
+651 RQLDEFKQRLN
-662 AEEPVEPERLKEL
+662 AEEPEEPERLKEL
-675 TPKEKRRKQPKRT
+675 TPKEKPRRKQPKKKT
-688 PKPVEPKNRPLQ
+688 TQVPVKERPMQ
-700 AGDNVVLKGTTT
+700 AGDNVLLKGTNT

-726 AFGNIKTRIEA
+726 AFGNIKTRIET
-737 DKVERTMRKE
+737 DQVERTMRKE
-747 KMPKAESLSRSTT
+747 KTPKAESLGRSTT
-760 DEIRSRQLSFKPD
+760 DEIRARQLHFKPD

-796 QFTAHRVRILHGTGT
+796 QFSAQRVRILHGTGT
-811 GALKVAIREYLRTVD
+811 GALKVAIREYLHTVN
-826 GVKSFRD
+826 GVKSYRD

-838 GGAGITVVELE
+838 GGAGITVVDLE

>member
-1 MTKNDRFLIKSVT
+1 
-14 SQQNQNKF
+14 
-22 CFVLDLH
+22 
-29 YFCAMIY
+29 MIY
-36 PSNFETKIGFDT
+36 PSNFETKIGFDA
-48 VRRELERHC
+48 VRRELERYC
-57 VSALGCANVPRLRFS
+57 VSALGAANVPRLRFS
-72 TRRDEVLRW
+72 TRRDEVIRW
-81 LEETNE
+81 LEQTNE
-87 FLSIVQTGKE
+87 FLSIVQVKRE

-102 YFDLRVVLKEVST
+102 YFDLRVVLKEVAT

-129 RLLTTVSQVV
+129 RLLVTVSQVV
-139 RFFSGDGDTGS
+139 RFFAPDGENGT
-150 PYHRLREL
+150 PYPRLSEL
-158 TSGMQSFP
+158 TSGLQAFP
-166 ELSAAIG
+166 ELSKAIG

-181 IKDTASPHL
+181 IKDTASPQ
-190 HELRVSIARVTSSIN
+190 LRDLRTSITHVTSSIN
-205 GTLRRIITQGKQ
+205 GTLRRIIAQGKQ
-217 DGILDNDVQ
+217 DGILEADVQ

-250 HDESATGKT
+250 HDESASGKT

-272 RIRETEAEI
+272 RIREIEAEI

-307 ETLGQLDFIRAKALF
+307 DTLGQLDFIRAKALF

-327 AQMCHVDRK
+327 AQMCHIDRK

-341 YSAIHPALML
+341 YTALHPALLL
-351 SLRTQG
+351 SLRAQG
-357 KQVVPLNISLNKQ
+357 KEVVPLNITLNRK

-387 LKTVGVVQYMMQCG
+387 LKTVGIVQYMMQCG

-412 GLFRDIFIDIGDQQS
+412 GIFNDIFIDIGDQQS
-427 IEDDLSTYSSHLQ
+427 IENDLSTYSSHLQ
-440 NMKLFLSKGGKETLI
+440 NMKLFLSRGGKETLI

-491 HYQNLKH
+491 HYQNLKQ
-498 FADEAD
+498 FAEDTD
-504 GVING
+504 GVVNG
-509 AMLYDRQRMQ
+509 AMLYDRQHMQ
-519 PLFQLSIGYPG
+519 PLFQLSVGYPG

-539 KTGLPQQVIDKA
+539 KTGLPREVIDKA
-551 GEIVGSDYINMDK
+551 SEIVGSDYINMDK

-586 EKRLDQMIADYDER
+586 EKRLDQLIADYDER
-600 LDSIRAEHRQIIQD
+600 LEGIRAEHRQIIHD
-614 ARSEAKEILRT
+614 ARNEAEEILRT
-625 SNAQIEHTIKAIRN
+625 SNAQIERTIKEIRAQ
-639 EQAERERTKELR
+639 QAEKECTKELR
-651 RQLDEFKQRLS
+651 RQLDEFKKRLA
-662 AEEPVEPERLKEL
+662 AEEPEAPERLKEL
-675 TPKEKRRKQPKRT
+675 TPKNQPRRKQPKKT
-688 PKPVEPKNRPLQ
+688 VKPVSPKERPLQ
-700 AGDNVVLKGTTT
+700 AGDNVVIKGSNT
-712 VGTLI
+712 VGSLI

-737 DKVERTMRKE
+737 DQVERTMRKE
-747 KMPKAESLSRSTT
+747 KTPKAESLGRSTT
-760 DEIRSRQLSFKPD
+760 DEIRTRQLNFKPD

-796 QFTAHRVRILHGTGT
+796 QFSAQRVRILHGTGT
-811 GALKVAIREYLRTVD
+811 GALKVAIRQYLSAVS
-826 GVKSFRD
+826 GVKSYRD

-838 GGAGITVVELE
+838 GGAGITVVDLE

>member
-1 MTKNDRFLIKSVT
+1 
-14 SQQNQNKF
+14 
-22 CFVLDLH
+22 
-29 YFCAMIY
+29 MIY
-36 PSNFETKIGFDT
+36 PSSLENKIGFDA

-57 VSALGCANVPRLRFS
+57 VSALGAANVPRLCFS
-72 TRRDEVLRW
+72 TRRDEVVRW

-87 FLSIVQTGKE
+87 FLSIVQTDKE

-129 RLLTTVSQVV
+129 RLLVTVSQVV
-139 RFFSGDGDTGS
+139 RFFATDGDGNTLY
-150 PYHRLREL
+150 PRLREL
-158 TSGMQSFP
+158 TSGMQAFP
-166 ELSAAIG
+166 EVSAAIG

-181 IKDTASPHL
+181 IKDTASPKL

-205 GTLRRIITQGKQ
+205 GTLRRIIAQGKQ
-217 DGILDNDVQ
+217 EGILDNDVQ

-237 VSAMNKRKLHGIV
+237 VNAMNKRKLHGIV

-281 AREIIRILTEVTDQI
+281 AREIIRILTEVTDLI

-307 ETLGQLDFIRAKALF
+307 DTLGQLDFIRAKALF

-336 PVVEW
+336 PVLEW
-341 YSAIHPALML
+341 YSAVHPALLL

-357 KQVVPLNISLNKQ
+357 KEVVPLNIALNRQ
-370 DRILVIS
+370 NRILVIS

-387 LKTVGVVQYMMQCG
+387 LKTVGIVQYMMQCG
-401 LLPTLRDNSHM
+401 LLPPLRDNSHM
-412 GLFRDIFIDIGDQQS
+412 GLFHDIFIDIGDQQS
-427 IEDDLSTYSSHLQ
+427 IENDLSTYSSHLQ
-440 NMKLFLSKGGKETLI
+440 NMKLFLSKGGKDTLI

-473 QSILEQLNEHQ
+473 QSILEQLNNLQ

-498 FADEAD
+498 FAEETE
-504 GVING
+504 GVVNG
-509 AMLYDRQRMQ
+509 AMLYDRQHMQ
-519 PLFQLSIGYPG
+519 PLFQLSVGYPG

-539 KTGLPQQVIDKA
+539 KTGLPHEVIDKA
-551 GEIVGSDYINMDK
+551 SEIVGSDYINMDK

-575 WENKRQDVRAK
+575 WENKRQDIRAK
-586 EKRLDQMIADYDER
+586 EKRLDQLIADYDER
-600 LDSIRAEHRQIIQD
+600 LDNIRAEHRQIIHE
-614 ARSEAKEILRT
+614 ARSEAQEILRT
-625 SNAQIEHTIKAIRN
+625 SNAQIERTIKEIR
-639 EQAERERTKELR
+639 EQQAEKERTKELR
-651 RQLDEFKQRLS
+651 RQLDEFKQRLN
-662 AEEPVEPERLKEL
+662 AEVPEEPLRLKEI
-675 TPKEKRRKQPKRT
+675 TPKDKPHRKQPKKKT
-688 PKPVEPKNRPLQ
+688 APAAASKERPLQ

-747 KMPKAESLSRSTT
+747 KKAKVESLGRVTT
-760 DEIRSRQLSFKPD
+760 DEIRTRQLNFKPD

-796 QFTAHRVRILHGTGT
+796 QFNAQRVRILHGTGT
-811 GALKVAIREYLRTVD
+811 GALKVAIREYLHSVN
-826 GVKSFRD
+826 GVKSYRD

>member
-1 MTKNDRFLIKSVT
+1 
-14 SQQNQNKF
+14 
-22 CFVLDLH
+22 
-29 YFCAMIY
+29 MIY
-36 PSNFETKIGFDT
+36 PSSFETKIGFDV

-57 VSALGCANVPRLRFS
+57 VSALGASNVPRLRFS

-102 YFDLRVVLKEVST
+102 YFDLRVVLKEIST

-129 RLLTTVSQVV
+129 RLLVTVGQVV
-139 RFFSGDGDTGS
+139 RFFAQGDDGQTLY
-150 PYHRLREL
+150 PRLREL
-158 TSGMQSFP
+158 TGGMQSFP
-166 ELSAAIG
+166 ELGAAIG

-181 IKDTASPHL
+181 IKDTASPRL
-190 HELRVSIARVTSSIN
+190 QELRTAIARVTNSIN
-205 GTLRRIITQGKQ
+205 GTLRRIIAQGKQ

-237 VSAMNKRKLHGIV
+237 VNAMNKRKLHGIV

-281 AREIIRILTEVTDQI
+281 AREIIRILTEVTDLI
-296 RPHLDELAGVL
+296 RPHIDELSGVL
-307 ETLGQLDFIRAKALF
+307 ETLGRLDFIRAKALF

-341 YSAIHPALML
+341 YSATHPALML
-351 SLRTQG
+351 SLRSQG
-357 KQVVPLNISLNKQ
+357 KEVVPLNISLNRQ

-387 LKTVGVVQYMMQCG
+387 LKTVGIVQYMMQCG

-427 IEDDLSTYSSHLQ
+427 IENDLSTYSSHLQ
-440 NMKLFLSKGGKETLI
+440 NMKLFLSRGGKETLI

-473 QSILEQLNEHQ
+473 QSILEQLNGHQ
-484 VMGVVTT
+484 VIGVVTT

-498 FADEAD
+498 FADETE
-504 GVING
+504 GVVNG
-509 AMLYDRQRMQ
+509 AMLYDRQHMQ
-519 PLFQLSIGYPG
+519 PLFQLSMGYPG

-539 KTGLPQQVIDKA
+539 KTGLPVEVIDKA
-551 GEIVGSDYINMDK
+551 SEIVGSDYINMDK

-575 WENKRQDVRAK
+575 WENKRQDIRAK
-586 EKRLDQMIADYDER
+586 EKHLDQLIADYDER
-600 LDSIRAEHRQIIQD
+600 LVNIRAEHRQIIHE
-614 ARSEAKEILRT
+614 ARNEAEEILRT
-625 SNAQIEHTIKAIRN
+625 SNAQIERTIQGIR
-639 EQAERERTKELR
+639 EQQAEKERTKELR
-651 RQLDEFKQRLS
+651 RQLEEFKQRLN
-662 AEEPVEPERLKEL
+662 AEEPDEPSRLKEL
-675 TPKEKRRKQPKRT
+675 TPKDKPRRKQPKKSAT
-688 PKPVEPKNRPLQ
+688 KPEPAKNRPLQ
-700 AGDNVVLKGTTT
+700 AGDNVIIKGTTT

-737 DKVERTMRKE
+737 DQVERTMRKE
-747 KMPKAESLSRSTT
+747 KKPKAESLSRSTT
-760 DEIRSRQLSFKPD
+760 DEIRTRQLNFKPD

-796 QFTAHRVRILHGTGT
+796 QFSAQRVRILHGTGT
-811 GALKVAIREYLRTVD
+811 GALKVAIREYLAHVN
-826 GVKSFRD
+826 GVKSYRD

-838 GGAGITVVELE
+838 GGAGITVVDLE

>member
-1 MTKNDRFLIKSVT
+1 
-14 SQQNQNKF
+14 
-22 CFVLDLH
+22 
-29 YFCAMIY
+29 MIY
-36 PSNFETKIGFDT
+36 PDNFETKIGFDA

-57 VSALGCANVPRLRFS
+57 VSVLGAANVPRLRFS
-72 TRRDEVLRW
+72 TRRDEVIRW

-87 FLSIVQTGKE
+87 FLSIIQTGKD

-102 YFDLRVVLKEVST
+102 YFDLRVVLKEVYT

-129 RLLTTVSQVV
+129 RLLTTVGQVE
-139 RFFSGDGDTGS
+139 RFFALDGDGNTLY
-150 PYHRLREL
+150 PRLREL
-158 TSGMQSFP
+158 TRAMQSFP

-181 IKDTASPHL
+181 IKDTASPQ
-190 HELRVSIARVTSSIN
+190 LRDLRAAIARVTSSIN
-205 GTLRRIITQGKQ
+205 GTLRRIIAQGKQ

-237 VSAMNKRKLHGIV
+237 VSAMNKRKLRGIV

-281 AREIIRILTEVTDQI
+281 AREIIRILTAVTDQI
-296 RPHLDELAGVL
+296 RPHLDELAAVL
-307 ETLGQLDFIRAKALF
+307 ETLGMLDFIRAKALF

-341 YSAIHPALML
+341 YGATHPALML

-357 KQVVPLNISLNKQ
+357 KEVVPLNIALNKQ

-387 LKTVGVVQYMMQCG
+387 LKTVGVVQYMVQCG
-401 LLPTLRDNSHM
+401 LLPTLHDNSHI
-412 GLFRDIFIDIGDQQS
+412 GIFRDIFIDIGDQQS
-427 IEDDLSTYSSHLQ
+427 IENDLSTYSSHLQ
-440 NMKLFLSKGGKETLI
+440 NMKLFLSRGGKETLI

-473 QSILEQLNEHQ
+473 QAILEQLNDHQ

-498 FADEAD
+498 FAEETE
-504 GVING
+504 GVVNG

-519 PLFQLSIGYPG
+519 PLFQLSMGYPG

-539 KTGLPQQVIDKA
+539 KTGLPRQVIDKA
-551 GEIVGSDYINMDK
+551 SEIVGSDYINMDK

-586 EKRLDQMIADYDER
+586 EKRLDQLIADYDER
-600 LDSIRAEHRQIIQD
+600 LDNIRDEHRQIIHD
-614 ARSEAKEILRT
+614 AHAEAREILRG
-625 SNAQIEHTIKAIRN
+625 SNAQIERTIKEIRRQ
-639 EQAERERTKELR
+639 QAEKERTRELR
-651 RQLDEFKQRLS
+651 RQLEEFKQRLD
-662 AEEPVEPERLKEL
+662 AQEPEDPSRLKEL
-675 TPKEKRRKQPKRT
+675 TPKDKPRRKPSKKAS
-688 PKPVEPKNRPLQ
+688 PKPVAKERPLQ
-700 AGDNVVLKGTTT
+700 AGDNVVLKGTST

-737 DKVERTMRKE
+737 DQVERTMRKE
-747 KMPKAESLSRSTT
+747 KAPKAESLGRSTT
-760 DEIRSRQLSFKPD
+760 DEIRTRQLNFKPD

-783 ALQAITYFIDDAI
+783 AIQAITYFIDDAI
-796 QFTAHRVRILHGTGT
+796 QFNAQRVRILHGTGT
-811 GALKVAIREYLRTVD
+811 GALKVAIREYLHSVN
-826 GVKSFRD
+826 GVKSYRD

>member
-1 MTKNDRFLIKSVT
+1 
-14 SQQNQNKF
+14 
-22 CFVLDLH
+22 
-29 YFCAMIY
+29 MIY
-36 PSNFETKIGFDT
+36 PSTFESKIGFDA

-57 VSALGCANVPRLRFS
+57 VSALGAAHVPGLRFS
-72 TRRDEVLRW
+72 THRDEVVRW

-87 FLSIVQTGKE
+87 FLSIVQSGRE

-102 YFDLRVVLKEVST
+102 YFDLRLVLKEVST

-129 RLLTTVSQVV
+129 RLLGTVGQVV
-139 RFFSGDGDTGS
+139 RFFNGENRAAY
-150 PYHRLREL
+150 PRLCDL
-158 TSGMQSFP
+158 SSCMQSFP
-166 ELSAAIG
+166 ELNDAIG
-173 HVLDKAGN
+173 HVLDKSGN
-181 IKDTASPHL
+181 IKDTASPAL
-190 HELRVSIARVTSSIN
+190 QQLRTAITRITSSIN
-205 GTLRRIITQGKQ
+205 GTMRRIIAQGKQ

-237 VSAMNKRKLHGIV
+237 VSAMNKRKLRGIV

-281 AREIIRILTEVTDQI
+281 AREIIRILTQVTDQI
-296 RPHLDELAGVL
+296 RPHLDELAAVL
-307 ETLGQLDFIRAKALF
+307 ETLGRLDFIRAKALF

-327 AQMCHVDRK
+327 AQLCHIDRK

-341 YSAIHPALML
+341 YTAIHPTLML
-351 SLRTQG
+351 SLRAQG
-357 KQVVPLNISLNKQ
+357 KEVVPLNITLNKQ
-370 DRILVIS
+370 SRILVIS

-412 GLFRDIFIDIGDQQS
+412 GIFRDIFIDIGDQQS
-427 IEDDLSTYSSHLQ
+427 IENDLSTYSSHLQ
-440 NMKLFLSKGGKETLI
+440 NMKLFLTKGGRETLI

-498 FADEAD
+498 FADETD
-504 GVING
+504 GVVNG
-509 AMLYDRQRMQ
+509 AMLYDRQQMR
-519 PLFQLSIGYPG
+519 PLFQLSMGYPG

-539 KTGLPQQVIDKA
+539 KTGLPQAVIDKA
-551 GEIVGSDYINMDK
+551 SQIVGSDYINMDK

-586 EKRLDQMIADYDER
+586 EKHLDQMIADYDER
-600 LDSIRAEHRQIIQD
+600 LDNIRAEHRQIIHD
-614 ARSEAKEILRT
+614 ARAEAQEILQG
-625 SNAQIEHTIKAIRN
+625 SNAQIEKTIKEIRHQ
-639 EQAERERTKELR
+639 QAEKERTKELR
-651 RQLDEFKQRLS
+651 RQLDEFKQRLND
-662 AEEPVEPERLKEL
+662 EEPGIPERLKQL
-675 TPKEKRRKQPKRT
+675 TPNDKAHRKQTKKKKAKQPLT
-688 PKPVEPKNRPLQ
+688 NDRPLQ

-712 VGTLI
+712 VGSII

-747 KMPKAESLSRSTT
+747 KLPKAESLGRSTT
-760 DEIRSRQLSFKPD
+760 DEIRTRQLNFKPD

-796 QFTAHRVRILHGTGT
+796 QFSAQRVRILHGTGT
-811 GALKVAIREYLRTVD
+811 GALKVAIRQYLGSVN
-826 GVKSFRD
+826 GVKSYRD

-838 GGAGITVVELE
+838 GGAGITVVDLD

>member
-1 MTKNDRFLIKSVT
+1 
-14 SQQNQNKF
+14 
-22 CFVLDLH
+22 
-29 YFCAMIY
+29 MIY
-36 PSNFETKIGFDT
+36 PSNFETKIGFDAI
-48 VRRELERHC
+48 RREVERHC
-57 VSALGCANVPRLRFS
+57 VSALGASNVPRLQFS
-72 TRRDEVLRW
+72 TRRDEVIRW
-81 LEETNE
+81 LEETHE
-87 FLSIVQTGKE
+87 FLSIVQTGRE

-129 RLLTTVSQVV
+129 RLLVTVGQVA
-139 RFFSGDGDTGS
+139 RFFAANGDEPTRY
-150 PYHRLREL
+150 PRLREL
-158 TSGMQSFP
+158 TSGLQAFP
-166 ELSAAIG
+166 ELSTAIG

-181 IKDTASPHL
+181 IKDTASPRL
-190 HELRVSIARVTSSIN
+190 QELRVTISRVTGSIN
-205 GTLRRIITQGKQ
+205 GTLRRIIAQGKQ
-217 DGILDNDVQ
+217 DGILENDVQ

-281 AREIIRILTEVTDQI
+281 AREIIRILTDVTDLI
-296 RPHLDELAGVL
+296 RPHLDELAAVL
-307 ETLGQLDFIRAKALF
+307 ETLGRLDFIRAKALF

-327 AQMCHVDRK
+327 GQLCHVDRK
-336 PVVEW
+336 PVIEW
-341 YSAIHPALML
+341 YTAKHPALML
-351 SLRTQG
+351 SLRAQG
-357 KQVVPLNISLNKQ
+357 KEVVPLNINLNKQ

-401 LLPTLRDNSHM
+401 LLPTLMDNSHM
-412 GLFRDIFIDIGDQQS
+412 GIFKDIFIDIGDQQS
-427 IEDDLSTYSSHLQ
+427 IENDLSTYSSHLQ
-440 NMKLFLSKGGKETLI
+440 NMKLFLSKGGRDTLI

-473 QSILEQLNEHQ
+473 QSILEQLNEHE

-498 FADEAD
+498 FADETS

-519 PLFQLSIGYPG
+519 PLFQLSMGYPG

-551 GEIVGSDYINMDK
+551 SEIVGSDYINMDK

-575 WENKRQDVRAK
+575 WENKRQDIRVK
-586 EKRLDQMIADYDER
+586 EKKLDQMISDYDER
-600 LDSIRAEHRQIIQD
+600 LDRIRAEHRQIIHE
-614 ARSEAKEILRT
+614 ARSEAEEILRS
-625 SNAQIEHTIKAIRN
+625 SNAQIEKTIKAIRN
-639 EQAERERTKELR
+639 EQAEKERTKELR
-651 RQLDEFKQRLS
+651 RQLDEFKQRLN
-662 AEEPVEPERLKEL
+662 AEEPDAPQRLKDL
-675 TPKEKRRKQPKRT
+675 TPKDKAHRKLPKKKT
-688 PKPVEPKNRPLQ
+688 APKPAAKDRPLQ

-712 VGTLI
+712 VGSLI

-747 KMPKAESLSRSTT
+747 KAPKAESLGRSTT
-760 DEIRSRQLSFKPD
+760 DEIRARQLNFKPD

-796 QFTAHRVRILHGTGT
+796 QFSAQRVRILHGTGT
-811 GALKVAIREYLRTVD
+811 GALKVAIREYLHTIS

-838 GGAGITVVELE
+838 GGAGITVVDLE

>member
-1 MTKNDRFLIKSVT
+1 
-14 SQQNQNKF
+14 
-22 CFVLDLH
+22 
-29 YFCAMIY
+29 MIY
-36 PSNFETKIGFDT
+36 PSTFETKIGFDV

-57 VSALGCANVPRLRFS
+57 VSALGAANVPRLRFS

-81 LEETNE
+81 LEETDE
-87 FLSIVQTGKE
+87 FLSIVEAGKE

-129 RLLTTVSQVV
+129 RLLSTVTQVV
-139 RFFSGDGDTGS
+139 RFFADGQS
-150 PYHRLREL
+150 PYPRLREL

-190 HELRVSIARVTSSIN
+190 QELRTSIARVTSSIN
-205 GTLRRIITQGKQ
+205 GTLRRIIAQGKQ

-281 AREIIRILTEVTDQI
+281 AREIIRILTEVTDLI
-296 RPHLDELAGVL
+296 RPHLMDLEGVL

-322 AQDVG
+322 AKDVG

-341 YSAIHPALML
+341 YTAIHPALML
-351 SLRTQG
+351 SLRSQG
-357 KQVVPLNISLNKQ
+357 KEVVPLNINLNKQ

-412 GLFRDIFIDIGDQQS
+412 GLFHDIFIDIGDQQS
-427 IEDDLSTYSSHLQ
+427 IENDLSTYSSHLQ
-440 NMKLFLSKGGKETLI
+440 NMKLFLSKGGRETLI

-473 QSILEQLNEHQ
+473 QSILEQLNRHQ

-498 FADEAD
+498 FADETD
-504 GVING
+504 GVVNG

-519 PLFQLSIGYPG
+519 PLFQLSMGYPG

-551 GEIVGSDYINMDK
+551 AEIVGSDYINMDK

-575 WENKRQDVRAK
+575 WENKRQDIRAK
-586 EKRLDQMIADYDER
+586 EKRLDQMISDYDER
-600 LDSIRAEHRQIIQD
+600 LDNIRAEHRQIIHD
-614 ARSEAKEILRT
+614 ARDEAKEILRT
-625 SNAQIEHTIKAIRN
+625 SNAQIERTIKEIR
-639 EQAERERTKELR
+639 EQQAEKERTKELR
-651 RQLDEFKQRLS
+651 RQLDEFKKRLNT
-662 AEEPVEPERLKEL
+662 EEPEAPARLKEL
-675 TPKEKRRKQPKRT
+675 QPKDEPRRKKPKKAA
-688 PKPVEPKNRPLQ
+688 PKPVAKDRPLQ
-700 AGDNVVLKGTTT
+700 AGDNVVIKGTTT

-747 KMPKAESLSRSTT
+747 KTPKAESLSRATT
-760 DEIRSRQLSFKPD
+760 DEIRTRQLNFKPD

-796 QFTAHRVRILHGTGT
+796 QFNAQRVRILHGTGT
-811 GALKVAIREYLRTVD
+811 GALKVAIREYLHTVS